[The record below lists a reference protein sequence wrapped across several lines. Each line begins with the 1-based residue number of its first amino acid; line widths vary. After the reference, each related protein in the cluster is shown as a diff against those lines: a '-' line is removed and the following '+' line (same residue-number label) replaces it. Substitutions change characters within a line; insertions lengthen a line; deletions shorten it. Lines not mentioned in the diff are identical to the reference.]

1 MKTAMI
7 ILSDTGNPRNKRSV
21 ALNDMQAISEIYER
35 AGSEVRILYRED
47 MESKL
52 SFSEYDNLFVFY
64 ATLINFGG
72 KQSDYVVRTIDLIN
86 SFQGPVVVFAN
97 DVMDPV
103 NNKER
108 SGFKRIERPVIYA
121 SPDGVGGS
129 KTGTIELDV
138 SEELEINQ
146 SFVIGQRLS
155 QLPDVDMEPQYDVVY
170 GGRDRPAM
178 RRRLREVAKEHSLM
192 VYSKIAK
199 SMEEAGA
206 KIFDSQY
213 NFDNAQLRVINSLGK
228 YSLMLKEK
236 RKVYFTSRVFEQLFS
251 NSIVLFDK
259 SWPTLNYFWN
269 EQNSFD
275 GSVKDLLAKLDIP
288 YNKERVKEQHELA
301 RSFDY
306 DSYINQEAEEL
317 AKALG

>member
-7 ILSDTGNPRNKRSV
+7 VLSDTGNPRNKRSV
-21 ALNDMQAISEIYER
+21 ALNDMRAISKIYER
-35 AGSEVRILYRED
+35 AGSKAEILYRED
-47 MESKL
+47 MEGKL
-52 SFSEYDNLFVFY
+52 SLNEYDNLFVFY

-72 KQSDYVVRTIDLIN
+72 KQSDYVTRTIDLIN
-86 SFQGPVVVFAN
+86 NFQGQVVVFAN

-121 SPDGVGGS
+121 SPDGIEGS
-129 KTGTIELDV
+129 KTGTIDLDV
-138 SEELEINQ
+138 SDELEINQ
-146 SFVIGQRLS
+146 SFVIGQKLS

-178 RRRLREVAKEHSLM
+178 RRRLREVAKEHSLL

-206 KIFDSQY
+206 KVFDSQY

-236 RKVYFTSRVFEQLFS
+236 RKTYFTSRVFEQLFS

-259 SWPTLNYFWN
+259 GWPTLNYFWN

-275 GSVKDLLAKLDIP
+275 GSVKDLLTKLDIP
-288 YNKERVKEQHELA
+288 YSKERVKEQHEIA
-301 RSFDY
+301 RLFDY